1 MKKKLLFSTALVAV
15 LSATN
20 VYAEDLTL
28 KNGDTHQIK
37 QSETEGEIFDHLSM
51 AGGTLIG
58 TASKDKNAL
67 LKVNSADISGG
78 SITLTGYLPE
88 NPGDIANYKISGITS
103 ENDINISGKD
113 THITLNNGGLIGT
126 ENGGLNVSDGNIEI
140 NNGSLGVMGGTQTNI
155 SGGQI
160 NAFSGNIGGD
170 NITISGGNINLK
182 EESAIGGMDG
192 LTISGGTI
200 NGEQNTQIMS
210 DKLNV
215 EGGKINLTD
224 SAKLA
229 SYSTNEVSDFNIT
242 NKSEIIASNNS
253 SIESYGLVE
262 KDSPVQAQNLDANV
276 SGGTTTLR
284 DNAKFLIGAYTME
297 GANAASMELITEN
310 IDKNITGI
318 LNMTGGKLNMNDSSS
333 IEIYTSNGKVNMDGS
348 SISGSSAEELL
359 SKAPTINI
367 NGNNKIA
374 SDVNVKDGLIKISKG
389 ATLSSGDITLASGNF
404 ASIIDVSGTL
414 NANVKGSDKAQMTFF
429 DSSAK
434 VKGTVD
440 NIEDINVRSNLSLA
454 SAFEKGASNINN
466 INVYGSTLTLD
477 NENFNKAQNLIL
489 NNKSTAKLARDFTVS
504 NKVKVKDGSVL
515 DLGTSTLNAQNVELF
530 EDAQVNLTVASLDN
544 HGAIAASDKITF
556 VGGNAEDG
564 YSNGA
569 NKNINLNVT
578 MQNGLVKKDET
589 TDLTLL
595 TATNG
600 FDGDFNNINV
610 ANNRYK
616 FEQIEAGKFKVTG
629 IATGEDIAK
638 DAGGTVNNAGTAA
651 AWVDGDSFK
660 AGTQAAVVAEKLN
673 ELSQKAGS
681 EQAYVNALT
690 AVAPEVAPMVQHTQ
704 TETANQ
710 VFGAIGTR
718 LSGGSISTGG
728 EGMSSGDNVFE
739 RAAMWVQ
746 GLFNHSKLDDTSKA
760 YGFDA
765 DSSGVAMGA
774 EKYVTEDTKVGLG
787 YAYTNTDID
796 GFMRST
802 DVDTHT
808 AFVYGEYKPSN
819 WYVNSIVSY
828 GWSDYDES
836 KNVAGINVKSDY
848 DVETFGLQTMTGYD
862 MQFKHFGLTPEVGL
876 RYVHISQDGYTDS
889 ADQKVSGNDS
899 DILTGVIGAK
909 VSKTWTLENG
919 MNIKP
924 EARIAATYD
933 LTNDDTNSVVT
944 LANGSA
950 YMVEGD
956 ALDRFGMEFGAGVTA
971 EVNNNVDFSLGYEG
985 KFREDYQ
992 DHTGLVNLKYKF

>member
-28 KNGDTHQIK
+28 NNGDTHQIK
-37 QSETEGEIFDHLSM
+37 QSETEGESFDRLSM

-58 TASKDKNAL
+58 TASKGKESVLEVSN
-67 LKVNSADISGG
+67 ADISGG

-88 NPGDIANYKISGITS
+88 NPGDIANYKISGITA

-113 THITLNNGGLIGT
+113 THITLNTGGLIGT
-126 ENGGLNVSDGNIEI
+126 ENGSLNVSGGNIEI
-140 NNGSLGVMGGTQTNI
+140 KNGSLGVMGGTQTNI

-160 NAFSGNIGGD
+160 NAVSGNIGGD

-182 EESAIGGMDG
+182 EESVIGVMDS

-229 SYSTNEVSDFNIT
+229 SYSANEVSDFNIT

-284 DNAKFLIGAYTME
+284 DNAKFLIGAYAME
-297 GANAASMELITEN
+297 GAIAASMELITEN

-318 LNMTGGKLNMNDSSS
+318 LNMSGGKLNMNDSSS

-404 ASIIDVSGTL
+404 ASIIDVAGTL

-489 NNKSTAKLARDFTVS
+489 NNKSTAKLAKDFTAS

-515 DLGTSTLNAQNVELF
+515 DLGTSTLNAKNVELF

-629 IATGEDIAK
+629 TATGEDIAK
-638 DAGGTVNNAGTAA
+638 DAGGTVNNADTAA

-681 EQAYVNALT
+681 EQAYVDALT

-819 WYVNSIVSY
+819 WYVNGIASY

-848 DVETFGLQTMTGYD
+848 DVETFGLQAMTGYD

>member
-28 KNGDTHQIK
+28 NNGDTHQIK
-37 QSETEGEIFDHLSM
+37 QSETERESFDRLSM
-51 AGGTLIG
+51 TGGTLIG
-58 TASKDKNAL
+58 TASKGKEAVL
-67 LKVNSADISGG
+67 EVNNADISGG
-78 SITLTGYLPE
+78 SVSLTGYLPE
-88 NPGDIANYKISGITS
+88 NPGDIANYKISGITA

-113 THITLNNGGLIGT
+113 THITLNNVGLIGT

-140 NNGSLGVMGGTQTNI
+140 NNGSLGVMGGAQTNI

-160 NAFSGNIGGD
+160 NAVSGNIGGD

-182 EESAIGGMDG
+182 EESVIGGMDS

-297 GANAASMELITEN
+297 GANAATMELITEN

-374 SDVNVKDGLIKISKG
+374 SDVNVEDGLIKISKG

-489 NNKSTAKLARDFTVS
+489 NNKSTAKLAKDFTAS

-660 AGTQAAVVAEKLN
+660 AGTQSAVVAEKLN

-746 GLFNHSKLDDTSKA
+746 GLFNKSKLDDTSKS

-765 DSSGVAMGA
+765 DSNGIAMGA

>member
-28 KNGDTHQIK
+28 NNGDTHQIK
-37 QSETEGEIFDHLSM
+37 QSETERESFDRLSM
-51 AGGTLIG
+51 TGGTLIG
-58 TASKDKNAL
+58 TASKGKDAL

-78 SITLTGYLPE
+78 SVSLTGYLPE
-88 NPGDIANYKISGITS
+88 NPGDIANYKISGITA

-126 ENGGLNVSDGNIEI
+126 ENGGLNVSGGNIEI
-140 NNGSLGVMGGTQTNI
+140 NNGLLGVMGGAQTNI

-160 NAFSGNIGGD
+160 NAVSGNIGGD

-182 EESAIGGMDG
+182 EESGIGGMDS

-229 SYSTNEVSDFNIT
+229 SYSANEVSDFNIT

-284 DNAKFLIGAYTME
+284 DNAKFLIGAYAME
-297 GANAASMELITEN
+297 GAIAASMELITEN

-318 LNMTGGKLNMNDSSS
+318 LNMSGGKLNMNDSSS

-404 ASIIDVSGTL
+404 ASIIDVAGTL

-515 DLGTSTLNAQNVELF
+515 DLGISTLNAQNVELF

-544 HGAIAASDKITF
+544 HGVIAASDKITF
-556 VGGNAEDG
+556 VGGNADDS

-848 DVETFGLQTMTGYD
+848 DVETFGLQAMTGYD